1 MPSTKIIN
9 VLKDDKFEEIL
20 DIFKNTQAKEV
31 IFVLPKKN
39 NALKDEEHFII
50 LSNEAQK
57 ADKTVSLLCSNPE
70 INALGKRYDFDILMP
85 KPSSSSSN
93 KSPNKP
99 IMLVNQIEPDEQR
112 DEEDNDIFE
121 KEEKDENKLEQDE
134 DEKEDNEE
142 KKKNKDEETEDENL
156 SPAVSRENRT
166 SDDFDIITA
175 SAPFKTNRSLSE
187 IIKSKDEDKINIK
200 ILQRKEQ
207 ERGIN
212 INKSQAEEKKQQKK
226 NVWQFN
232 DSYSE
237 SSRRKDDSL
246 WNLINLSGKRFLK
259 IKKIFGAG
267 SPKYL
272 VILCSGILILLFAA
286 VFLISGSAK
295 IDIKP
300 QKKEINFSLK
310 ISASDKYSSVDTTFN
325 KIPGQLFNIEEVATQ
340 TFQAT
345 GQREVAQK
353 AKGAITVYNEYG
365 TTPQTLIATTR
376 FESPEGFIF
385 RTLKTIVVPGTKVE
399 NGKIIPG
406 SISVEIIADKPGP
419 SYNISPSKFTIPA
432 FKEKGD
438 TDRYGKFYGQSSEP
452 MKGGVSGMAKVIT
465 DSDYTN
471 AISALTA
478 TVKTAVAESLQ
489 TQTSGLKIINASAV
503 TMKNP
508 DSNARIDEATD
519 SFIMTVSGFIKTI
532 GFKQEDLNKI
542 LKQYAEKDSNITVV
556 PDKLDVSFDKITL
569 TDNNFL
575 DFTVSVKGNGYAQIN
590 IQKILSDILGNNTAQ
605 IKNYFQNAKEIT
617 SAKVL
622 LSPFWIKKIPKNK
635 EKIRLNLIYD

>member
-1 MPSTKIIN
+1 M
-9 VLKDDKFEEIL
+9 
-20 DIFKNTQAKEV
+20 
-31 IFVLPKKN
+31 
-39 NALKDEEHFII
+39 
-50 LSNEAQK
+50 
-57 ADKTVSLLCSNPE
+57 
-70 INALGKRYDFDILMP
+70 
-85 KPSSSSSN
+85 
-93 KSPNKP
+93 
-99 IMLVNQIEPDEQR
+99 
-112 DEEDNDIFE
+112 
-121 KEEKDENKLEQDE
+121 
-134 DEKEDNEE
+134 
-142 KKKNKDEETEDENL
+142 
-156 SPAVSRENRT
+156 
-166 SDDFDIITA
+166 
-175 SAPFKTNRSLSE
+175 
-187 IIKSKDEDKINIK
+187 
-200 ILQRKEQ
+200 
-207 ERGIN
+207 
-212 INKSQAEEKKQQKK
+212 
-226 NVWQFN
+226 
-232 DSYSE
+232 
-237 SSRRKDDSL
+237 
-246 WNLINLSGKRFLK
+246 
-259 IKKIFGAG
+259 
-267 SPKYL
+267 
-272 VILCSGILILLFAA
+272 FAA

-478 TVKTAVAESLQ
+478 AVKTAVAESLQ

-575 DFTVSVKGNGYAQIN
+575 DFTVSIKGNGYAQIN

>member
-212 INKSQAEEKKQQKK
+212 INKSQAEEKTNQIKS
-226 NVWQFN
+226 VWQFN

-478 TVKTAVAESLQ
+478 AVKTAVAESLQ

>member
-121 KEEKDENKLEQDE
+121 KEEKDENKLEQDG
-134 DEKEDNEE
+134 DEKEDDEE

-166 SDDFDIITA
+166 SDDFDIITT

-212 INKSQAEEKKQQKK
+212 INKSQAEEKTNQIKS
-226 NVWQFN
+226 VWQFN

-452 MKGGVSGMAKVIT
+452 MKSGVSGMAKVIT

-478 TVKTAVAESLQ
+478 AVKTAVAESLQ

>member
-121 KEEKDENKLEQDE
+121 KEEKDENKLEQDG
-134 DEKEDNEE
+134 DEKEDDEE

-166 SDDFDIITA
+166 SDDFDIITT

-212 INKSQAEEKKQQKK
+212 INKSQAEEKTNQIKS
-226 NVWQFN
+226 VWQFN

-478 TVKTAVAESLQ
+478 AVKTAVAESLQ

-590 IQKILSDILGNNTAQ
+590 TQKILSDILGNNTAQ

>member
-1 MPSTKIIN
+1 MWN
-9 VLKDDKFEEIL
+9 V
-20 DIFKNTQAKEV
+20 
-31 IFVLPKKN
+31 
-39 NALKDEEHFII
+39 
-50 LSNEAQK
+50 
-57 ADKTVSLLCSNPE
+57 
-70 INALGKRYDFDILMP
+70 
-85 KPSSSSSN
+85 
-93 KSPNKP
+93 
-99 IMLVNQIEPDEQR
+99 
-112 DEEDNDIFE
+112 
-121 KEEKDENKLEQDE
+121 
-134 DEKEDNEE
+134 
-142 KKKNKDEETEDENL
+142 
-156 SPAVSRENRT
+156 
-166 SDDFDIITA
+166 
-175 SAPFKTNRSLSE
+175 
-187 IIKSKDEDKINIK
+187 
-200 ILQRKEQ
+200 
-207 ERGIN
+207 
-212 INKSQAEEKKQQKK
+212 
-226 NVWQFN
+226 
-232 DSYSE
+232 
-237 SSRRKDDSL
+237 
-246 WNLINLSGKRFLK
+246 INLSGKRFLK
-259 IKKIFGAG
+259 MKKIFGAG

-478 TVKTAVAESLQ
+478 AVKTAVAESLQ

>member
-166 SDDFDIITA
+166 SDDFDIITT

-212 INKSQAEEKKQQKK
+212 INKSQAEEKTNQIKS
-226 NVWQFN
+226 VWQFN

-478 TVKTAVAESLQ
+478 AVKTAVAESLQ